1 MLVHKKI
8 SYRKKKS
15 HIVCW
20 PTDYTTSTVTTSN
33 LCLTFGGYWLLRKEE
48 EDLFCFFN
56 VFQIQIL
63 ETQSCC
69 QNIAAAIQEIW
80 PLKLKKKDKQSFV
93 IEHKKK
99 DISMCKRTRS

>member
-69 QNIAAAIQEIW
+69 QNIAAAIREIW
-80 PLKLKKKDKQSFV
+80 PLKLKKKGQTKFCHRAQKERYFNV
-93 IEHKKK
+93 
-99 DISMCKRTRS
+99 